1 MTTTQSI
8 SKNTRLVAHVLRT
21 EFIERNSE
29 PNDPSYT
36 QTYNFREAWA
46 RFPEPTT
53 DELHARYLAIQK
65 ERLAEPPKETHA
77 EKERRLLDA
86 NTKQQ
91 ERLQRAIAQTEA
103 EIAKKVPGTLRE
115 LKKELK
121 ELKEELRVVK
131 VCRGTLHN
139 GGVW

>member
-1 MTTTQSI
+1 MNTTQSI
-8 SKNTRLVAHVLRT
+8 SKNTRLVANVLRT
-21 EFIERNSE
+21 EMYEANVKQT
-29 PNDPSYT
+29 DPSSYKEVV
-36 QTYNFREAWA
+36 FRETYA

-53 DELHARYLAIQK
+53 DELHERYLAIQR

-77 EKERRLLDA
+77 EKERRLLEA

-91 ERLQRAIAQTEA
+91 ERLQKAIAQTEA

-115 LKKELK
+115 LKKDLK

>member
-1 MTTTQSI
+1 MNTTQSI
-8 SKNTRLVAHVLRT
+8 SKNTRLVANVLRT
-21 EFIERNSE
+21 EMYEANVKE
-29 PNDPSYT
+29 TDPSSFKEYAYRE
-36 QTYNFREAWA
+36 TYA

-53 DELHARYLAIQK
+53 DELHERYLAIQR

-77 EKERRLLDA
+77 EKERRLLEA

-91 ERLQRAIAQTEA
+91 ERLQKAIAQTEA

-115 LKKELK
+115 LKKDLK